1 MWIPSLFRLLHFKM
15 CVSVYSSHH
24 LGLLSYL
31 NSVNDDGSVISIV
44 FGHKSNWPYD
54 GSDGKSDG
62 HLGYYMHPEGDM
74 NMHTPNYVAVHLR
87 AVDTFYSWP

>member
-1 MWIPSLFRLLHFKM
+1 M
-15 CVSVYSSHH
+15 CVSVYNSHH

-31 NSVNDDGSVISIV
+31 SPVNDDGRVISIV
-44 FGHKSNWPYD
+44 FGHKSKYLDKIEFWPD
-54 GSDGKSDG
+54 DG

-74 NMHTPNYVAVHLR
+74 NMYTPNYVAVRLR